1 MSTIEK
7 AAAKLSQRRK
17 SVLSRAVANKTDS
30 DDNTG
35 EVSASVKPPPTIIQ
49 GKVQGFLQESEL
61 RCDIQLDILADKGY
75 LTPGDGRSELAQQM
89 RRIKR
94 PLLMNIQKARSTES
108 KAPPANL
115 IMITSSLP
123 GEGKTFVSGNLAISL
138 SAELDRKT
146 LLVDAD
152 VSKGGLTEEL
162 GISSSRGLS
171 DLLYERRYSS
181 EDAVL
186 NTNIER
192 LSVLPAGGHTDLIDE
207 LFASELMGTIT
218 HELADSDP
226 ERVVIFDAP
235 PLLATT
241 EAAVLARHMGQV
253 VVVVEANQTP
263 QDAVSRSIEQLEG
276 CANVSLILN
285 KTSQRESGAYG
296 YGYGY
301 AHRERR
307 KAEATIEGSRSA
319 EDYAVESDRSPDQET
334 RQ

>member
-7 AAAKLSQRRK
+7 AAAKLGQRRK
-17 SVLSRAVANKTDS
+17 SLLNRVVAEEPNVDR
-30 DDNTG
+30 
-35 EVSASVKPPPTIIQ
+35 VSPPIAHEPPTIIQ
-49 GKVQGFLQESEL
+49 GKVQGFLRESGNQ
-61 RCDIQLDILADKGY
+61 CDIELDSLAENGY
-75 LTPGDGRSELAQQM
+75 LTPGDGRSALSQEM

-94 PLLMNIQKARSTES
+94 PLLLNIQKQRSVS
-108 KAPPANL
+108 SDAPPANL

-123 GEGKTFVSGNLAISL
+123 GEGKTFTSVNLAISL
-138 SAELDRKT
+138 AAELDKKT

-152 VSKGGLTEEL
+152 VSKGGMTELL
-162 GISSSRGLS
+162 GITANRGLS
-171 DLLYERRYSS
+171 DLLYEKQYSS

-186 NTNIER
+186 HSNIER

-207 LFASELMGTIT
+207 LYASELMGFIT
-218 HELADSDP
+218 RDLAESDP
-226 ERVVIFDAP
+226 DRVVIFDAP

-253 VVVVEANQTP
+253 VVVVEANKTP

-285 KTSQRESGAYG
+285 KTSHRESGAYS

-301 AHRERR
+301 AQNYRR
-307 KAEATIEGSRSA
+307 KAEATADEGPSA
-319 EDYAVESDRSPDQET
+319 ETAAENEDSLDLET
-334 RQ
+334 QK